1 MDQPDHPERIKE
13 KIVYQEDDN
22 RQEQEYGGVP
32 GEKIILFLLVP
43 TLFGLGVMIIVLRK
57 INGKKLPP
65 QGSWLTN
72 GTLAKL
78 SRMLCHRKP
87 HPQTDLT
94 WELENR
100 ITGFKEAV
108 QCEMVPAVAIG
119 ENVTLS
125 CNFTLPLDILQITW
139 QKRIGPSFQNI
150 ATYSK
155 RHRPKSVGLLQNR
168 VLFTDTRLNASSIT
182 LPNVTL
188 QDEGDY
194 KCLFNAFPHGSFSR
208 NTHLT
213 VQAVSEIRTKL
224 LVNFISQGI
233 LTVIC
238 SATGRPAPKITWRPE
253 GVLTDHRPQVGNGT
267 VMVTNVCNFSVG
279 CLKRLTCVMDHPDH
293 PERIKEKIVY
303 QAEDN
308 RQEQKYKD
316 VPEEMMNIFLLV
328 PILSVLVI
336 MIMVQ
341 RKRKGKKSQVSSMA
355 STPAREAFLHEDQ
368 VRSSQNLQTPRNQD
382 VSYQNEVIISTKK
395 TPEQEYASGCL
406 T

>member
-1 MDQPDHPERIKE
+1 MCLQRDLCFKFSMP
-13 KIVYQEDDN
+13 
-22 RQEQEYGGVP
+22 
-32 GEKIILFLLVP
+32 LLCNVC
-43 TLFGLGVMIIVLRK
+43 LLWVAV
-57 INGKKLPP
+57 
-65 QGSWLTN
+65 
-72 GTLAKL
+72 
-78 SRMLCHRKP
+78 
-87 HPQTDLT
+87 
-94 WELENR
+94 
-100 ITGFKEAV
+100 TGFKEAV

-233 LTVIC
+233 LTAIC

-253 GVLTDHRPQVGNGT
+253 GVLTDHRPQVGSVHNADGT
-267 VMVTNVCNFSVG
+267 VMVTNVCNFS
-279 CLKRLTCVMDHPDH
+279 LEHLERLTCVMDHPDH
-293 PERIKEKIVY
+293 PEGIKEKIVY
-303 QAEDN
+303 QEDDN
-308 RQEQKYKD
+308 RQEQEYGG
-316 VPEEMMNIFLLV
+316 VPGEKIILFLLV
-328 PILSVLVI
+328 PILFGLGVMIIVL
-336 MIMVQ
+336 
-341 RKRKGKKSQVSSMA
+341 RKINGKKSQVFSMA
-355 STPAREAFLHEDQ
+355 STPARETFFNEDK
-368 VRSSQNLQTPRNQD
+368 VKSSQNLQTPRNQD
-382 VSYQNEVIISTKK
+382 ISYQNEGQTPTPLRKRTPAQKLNRSQNNGNVCRALVQDVKK
-395 TPEQEYASGCL
+395 NEEANFHDNSLEGIKEIDN
-406 T
+406 

>member
-1 MDQPDHPERIKE
+1 MGLQRDLCFKFSMP
-13 KIVYQEDDN
+13 
-22 RQEQEYGGVP
+22 
-32 GEKIILFLLVP
+32 LLCNVC
-43 TLFGLGVMIIVLRK
+43 LLWVAV
-57 INGKKLPP
+57 
-65 QGSWLTN
+65 
-72 GTLAKL
+72 
-78 SRMLCHRKP
+78 
-87 HPQTDLT
+87 
-94 WELENR
+94 
-100 ITGFKEAV
+100 TGFKEAV

-253 GVLTDHRPQVGNGT
+253 GVLTDHRPQVGSVHNADGT

-382 VSYQNEVIISTKK
+382 VSYQNEG
-395 TPEQEYASGCL
+395 PASDSVRERITSQKQNRSRNIGNVCRETFQDTEKNKEANAHENSL
-406 T
+406 DGIEELDN